1 MPKYLLAILAVAA
14 LGVSAC
20 GSDSSSHDVVPASVP
35 NLTLP
40 EGTAALP
47 SSPNASSAD
56 QTAASSGDQTTSTDQ
71 SSTPSS
77 TSTGT
82 TPQSTTGTTPQS
94 SAGAGTGGATTPGTT
109 TGAGTTT
116 GTGTTGGASPGE
128 FSKFC
133 QDNPGACPGN

>member
-1 MPKYLLAILAVAA
+1 MPKYLLGLLAVAA

-47 SSPNASSAD
+47 NPSSSSSAD
-56 QTAASSGDQTTSTDQ
+56 QTASSSGDQTTSTDQ

-82 TPQSTTGTTPQS
+82 TPQTTTGTTPQS
-94 SAGAGTGGATTPGTT
+94 GAGTGGATTPGTT
-109 TGAGTTT
+109 TGSGTTT

>member
-1 MPKYLLAILAVAA
+1 MPRYLLAILAVAA

>member
-1 MPKYLLAILAVAA
+1 MPKYLLGLLAIAA

-56 QTAASSGDQTTSTDQ
+56 QTASSSSDQTTSTDQ

-109 TGAGTTT
+109 TGSGTTT